1 MKKILALALSLALAV
16 AIGIGGTLA
25 WLTDTTPELKNTFT
39 VGNIGIDLDETAKNF
54 KMVPGQTIAK
64 DPKVTVKA
72 GSEACYLFVEVK
84 RSENLGEFITYDIAG
99 GWTALNESTHPG
111 VYYREVTTNTN
122 DQSFDVLASNAVSV
136 KNTVTKSMMDKL
148 EDGTRPTL
156 TFTAYAVQQ
165 AGFEN
170 NLAGAW
176 AQAKLATTTS

>member
-64 DPKVTVKA
+64 DPKVTVLA

-111 VYYREVTTNTN
+111 VYYRVVTTSTS
-122 DQSFDVLASNAVSV
+122 DQQFYVLRDNKVTV
-136 KNTVTKSMMDKL
+136 LETVTKENVDA
-148 EDGTRPTL
+148 RPTL
-156 TFTAYAVQQ
+156 TFTAYAIQQ
-165 AGFEN
+165 HGSN
-170 NLAGAW
+170 GAAAAW
-176 AQAKLATTTS
+176 DKLSQS